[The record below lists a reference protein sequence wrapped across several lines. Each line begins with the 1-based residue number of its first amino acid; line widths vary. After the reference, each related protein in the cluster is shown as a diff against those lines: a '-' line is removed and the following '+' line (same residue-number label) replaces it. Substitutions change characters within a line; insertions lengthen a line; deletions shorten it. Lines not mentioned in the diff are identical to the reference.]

1 MLQLANLLGF
11 AILTAV
17 LLVGFGWGVVLEPSI
32 SLRALAGAVIAA
44 SVGLGG
50 LGVLLARRASSRR
63 PPNHLTLTDWGV
75 EFDAPSRR
83 PDLAPAESGGALSWV
98 HVGRVEVQDRFWA
111 MKRARLV
118 GVTFVSRE
126 FRRGSVAMTVPRL
139 WPWGICVPYL
149 QPEVADEI
157 VRLAEARFIVSEAG

>member
-1 MLQLANLLGF
+1 MGEEPAPNRHVIAEFSTDAAGGTRVLQLANLLGF

-17 LLVGFGWGVVLEPSI
+17 LLVGFGWAVVLEPSI

-50 LGVLLARRASSRR
+50 LGVLLARRASYRR
-63 PPNHLTLTDWGV
+63 PPNRLTLTDWGV

-83 PDLAPAESGGALSWV
+83 PDLAPAESGGALSWA

-111 MKRARLV
+111 MKRAQLV
-118 GVTFVSRE
+118 EVTFVSRE

-139 WPWGICVPYL
+139 WPWGICVP
-149 QPEVADEI
+149 
-157 VRLAEARFIVSEAG
+157 